1 VGNCYTGCTALLRLR
16 QRTDCPEYQK
26 WYWQQL
32 GPSTGVS
39 TITVSSHSKQYCSSR
54 TGNTLC
60 RKKILMTLVIKRV
73 HNLPP
78 HLSCV
83 STLPDIT
90 QKRKTY
96 VVFLSVV

>member
-1 VGNCYTGCTALLRLR
+1 M
-16 QRTDCPEYQK
+16 
-26 WYWQQL
+26 QL
-32 GPSTGVS
+32 
-39 TITVSSHSKQYCSSR
+39 KLACD
-54 TGNTLC
+54 
-60 RKKILMTLVIKRV
+60 ILMTLAIKCV

-78 HLSCV
+78 HRSYV